1 LEKYKELPYLCPST
15 LKTNKMSKLNPNTK
29 PAPKVDKSK
38 RLAGGYGAF
47 AAKQGSYELLERAVL
62 ACLLW
67 EDLAYETGKENDDN
81 IKKLIA
87 EVDPVQVAN
96 LAVEARI
103 AQKLRHVPLFM
114 VSEMA
119 KLPSHRHLVA
129 ETLEKVITRADQIT
143 DFVAIYW
150 KDGKKMLTSQIKK
163 GLAAA
168 FGKFNEYQFAKYD
181 REGAIKLRDVLFL
194 VHAKPA
200 QGKEELYKKIAE
212 RTLATPDT
220 WEVALST
227 GKDKKESWTR
237 LIEEN
242 KLGALAFL
250 RNLRNMKDALV
261 DASTV
266 RKGFR
271 QVKSQMLLPLNF
283 FAAAENAP
291 EFMTDINE
299 LMLRTYKDLPKLPG
313 KSIFVV
319 DVSGS
324 MGNGIS
330 GKSTHTR
337 MKVAAA
343 MAVLANELC
352 EEVEIWCTAGSDGS
366 RVHQT
371 KRIDYPERGFGLVKQ
386 INTMAQ
392 KLGGGGIFTRQC
404 LEHLKANTGYTP
416 DRIIIFSDSQDC
428 DTYDRRLPEPFG
440 KNNYIVDVSAHRN
453 GVNYKGKWTAEI
465 SGWSE
470 HFLTFVS
477 ALEGVQNTFEED

>member
-1 LEKYKELPYLCPST
+1 LIFRSTTKRPS
-15 LKTNKMSKLNPNTK
+15 
-29 PAPKVDKSK
+29 
-38 RLAGGYGAF
+38 
-47 AAKQGSYELLERAVL
+47 
-62 ACLLW
+62 
-67 EDLAYETGKENDDN
+67 
-81 IKKLIA
+81 
-87 EVDPVQVAN
+87 
-96 LAVEARI
+96 
-103 AQKLRHVPLFM
+103 
-114 VSEMA
+114 
-119 KLPSHRHLVA
+119 
-129 ETLEKVITRADQIT
+129 
-143 DFVAIYW
+143 
-150 KDGKKMLTSQIKK
+150 
-163 GLAAA
+163 
-168 FGKFNEYQFAKYD
+168 
-181 REGAIKLRDVLFL
+181 
-194 VHAKPA
+194 A
-200 QGKEELYKKIAE
+200 QGKEDLYKKIAE

-250 RNLRNMKDALV
+250 RNLRNMKDASV

-440 KNNYIVDVSAHRN
+440 KNNYIVDVSAHSN